1 MVRRSMPR
9 ESASNYGVNG
19 YRLDV
24 LCDPVNSTDVR
35 KNGVARMSQK
45 ISLDGRSG
53 GAGVNSG
60 RGESGALTF
69 AVCSARVIKA

>member
-1 MVRRSMPR
+1 
-9 ESASNYGVNG
+9 
-19 YRLDV
+19 
-24 LCDPVNSTDVR
+24 
-35 KNGVARMSQK
+35 MSQN

-69 AVCSARVIKA
+69 AVCSARVIKARLRANHAFAGRHALVH